1 MRRDRKDPVTTSPPE
16 PARGMRQ
23 LAADEFSLSD
33 SVGGVRGVVET
44 LLPGVVFVAVYIGTG
59 ELRPTIFSALGVA
72 LLAVVVRLLQRTPVT
87 QAFSGVLGVAI
98 GVVWAWRS
106 GEAQDFFLFSLL
118 TNAAYLLVCLVSI
131 LVRWPAVGVVV
142 ELLRTSLAAG
152 RDNDARHDDAHVSAL
167 DGPDGTA
174 TLTGADAHAAAAT
187 QPDDVA
193 SANAEPS
200 ARDLLSGW
208 SAWRADRA
216 HVRRY
221 AIATWFWVA
230 LFGVRLAV
238 KTPLYLDATTEW
250 LGIAHLVMGVPLWAL
265 TLWATWVVVH
275 PLVRASGRGSVHP
288 G

>member
-152 RDNDARHDDAHVSAL
+152 RDNDARRD
-167 DGPDGTA
+167 
-174 TLTGADAHAAAAT
+174 DAHAAAAT